1 MIKTRLKYC
10 VFDPDPNGNDRY
22 YVRKPGR
29 PKIRI
34 REIFAD
40 ESGTITEAFMA
51 AYRKAIADI
60 DGGAHS
66 PAPAVLREKTFYWLV
81 DQYSRSDEFKRFD
94 VLTQNDKRGVLNRF
108 CKTAGDL
115 PYDAYRTEDVE
126 RSRDKRSATPG
137 AADKLVKYL
146 RSLFKWAVRKK
157 LAKINPAIGVEKIN
171 ETVGWH
177 TWTAAEVATFRAHH
191 RIGTKARLALE
202 IMLNIGARRSDACRV
217 GRQHEMGDYLEFV
230 AWEGSQQG
238 EDPQDNC
245 CEVHAGASRSACRD
259 AARRSHLSCE

>member
-1 MIKTRLKYC
+1 
-10 VFDPDPNGNDRY
+10 
-22 YVRKPGR
+22 
-29 PKIRI
+29 
-34 REIFAD
+34 
-40 ESGTITEAFMA
+40 
-51 AYRKAIADI
+51 
-60 DGGAHS
+60 
-66 PAPAVLREKTFYWLV
+66 VLREKTFYWLV